1 MTTQMGDGRL
11 PTLRNGSRL
20 DRAKH
25 VVYWKRCLK
34 THLPHHYTS
43 NDTLRLLLAYFIM
56 SALDLLGALDSSTAA
71 EERKGWAD
79 WIYTLQLPRG
89 GFRGAPATDMKDRRN
104 TANEDYDPAN
114 VPSTYFALA
123 TLLILGDDLERV
135 RRKECLSW
143 LASMQ
148 REDGSFGAYGFFGEI
163 EGGMDTRFG
172 YAAMGIRWILR
183 GRAIGTVD
191 GIPDLNIPKFVQ
203 CVRSANTDDGGI
215 SEMPFHEG
223 HAGFMYC
230 AVSALSLASP
240 FPGDLQASGHPLQEG
255 IVDPNLTFR
264 WCASRQTT
272 EFDED
277 DGEDTDSEDNPDETS
292 PHVSETE
299 WVGINGRPN
308 KIADTCYSWWV
319 AGSLAV
325 LGRIDLLNIEP
336 NIRFLLDRTQHAI
349 GGFGK
354 CEGYPPDIYH
364 SYLGLATL
372 SAMKY
377 EGLKPIHPAA
387 CISYDAVKHL
397 DSLQWRKKVWH
408 VPEPTPT

>member
-1 MTTQMGDGRL
+1 
-11 PTLRNGSRL
+11 
-20 DRAKH
+20 
-25 VVYWKRCLK
+25 VYWERCLR
-34 THLPHHYTS
+34 TYLPHHYTS
-43 NDTLRLLLAYFIM
+43 NDTLRLSLAYFVI
-56 SALDLLGALDSSTAA
+56 SALDLLGALESSTTAA
-71 EERKGWAD
+71 ERNGWAD
-79 WIYTLQLPRG
+79 WIYSLQLPNG
-89 GFRGAPATDMKDRRN
+89 GFRGAPATDLRDRRN
-104 TANEDYDPAN
+104 AENEDYDPGN

-123 TLLILGDDLERV
+123 TLLILGDNLERV
-135 RRKECLSW
+135 KRRECLSW
-143 LASMQ
+143 LRSMQ

-172 YAAMGIRWILR
+172 YTAMGIRWILR
-183 GRAIGTVD
+183 GRSSGEFEGV
-191 GIPDLNIPKFVQ
+191 PDLNISKFVQ
-203 CVRSANTDDGGI
+203 CVRAANTYDGGM

-240 FPGDLQASGHPLQEG
+240 FSGDLQTSGHPLQEG
-255 IVDPNLTFR
+255 IVYPSMTFR

-272 EFDED
+272 DFDDD
-277 DGEDTDSEDNPDETS
+277 DGEDTTSEGKPDES
-292 PHVSETE
+292 CLNGSEIE
-299 WVGINGRPN
+299 WIGINGRPN

-325 LGRIDLLNIEP
+325 LGRLDLLNIGP

-349 GGFGK
+349 GGFAK

-372 SAMKY
+372 AVMGY

-387 CISYDAVKHL
+387 CISYDAVSHM
-397 DSLQWRKKVWH
+397 DSLAWRRKIWDT
-408 VPEPTPT
+408 PEPIPT